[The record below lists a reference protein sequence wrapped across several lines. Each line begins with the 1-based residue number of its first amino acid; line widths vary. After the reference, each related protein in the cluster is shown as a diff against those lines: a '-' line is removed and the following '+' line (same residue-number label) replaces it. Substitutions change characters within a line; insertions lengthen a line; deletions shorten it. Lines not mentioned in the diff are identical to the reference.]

1 MLQVFPHFPSQHLK
15 HGWGCLPSPKLR
27 SHRRIWEFP
36 APFSLSVGTWERA
49 ACQGLPLCT
58 QVIIGHKPRQS
69 SAFNY
74 HGREVAQQS
83 ETIESGSPETASS
96 GQLTVQLRDI
106 TRHLQQNRHSTEP
119 LTPLC
124 PHQTLPAPLDQ
135 HWGQGRAPGQSGDTP
150 QSWGAPR
157 GPLGTAQRGDIPL
170 HPPQQHPACSSAGQ
184 TPLPCTP
191 QPPGLPPNP
200 STADFPRL
208 RETFKSGRGRHH
220 VLFISSGRST
230 RSL

>member
-1 MLQVFPHFPSQHLK
+1 MLQVFPHFPGQHLK
-15 HGWGCLPSPKLR
+15 HGWGFLPSPKLR

-83 ETIESGSPETASS
+83 ETIESGSPETARS

-106 TRHLQQNRHSTEP
+106 TRHLQQK
-119 LTPLC
+119 
-124 PHQTLPAPLDQ
+124 QAQ
-135 HWGQGRAPGQSGDTP
+135 HRAPHATVP
-150 QSWGAPR
+150 
-157 GPLGTAQRGDIPL
+157 
-170 HPPQQHPACSSAGQ
+170 
-184 TPLPCTP
+184 
-191 QPPGLPPNP
+191 PPNP
-200 STADFPRL
+200 ASTTGSALGARQSSWAAWGHPTELGGTL
-208 RETFKSGRGRHH
+208 RPPGHSPKGRHA
-220 VLFISSGRST
+220 SKPT
-230 RSL
+230 PTAPSLLLCRANPTALHPTAPQAPP